1 MHTLK
6 TSFDSHHIPS
16 GVSVDTV
23 GVEFETILSEA
34 VNELSTGFIVLAERM
49 QSDYRRTDL
58 VEWNRYSLSVHRQRI
73 FLWSGKLHTW
83 RLLVPELWLD
93 VLQKIKALGM
103 NVISIYAHRG
113 LNLQQMAMQVGPWD
127 VLRPR
132 PYINS
137 ETTAGAVPQWV
148 TSTETS
154 HPLTNGTSYLNAWEP
169 YVVKV
174 AETFSPLQI
183 TCRRPII
190 AVRMENEHINQ
201 GDVGFPGK
209 LEMTVQLKEALLLG
223 SIDVPLTIND
233 AYMGKNCMAAPHGG
247 IFPALAYIPPMT
259 TALRY
264 HKTGTSIPPDM
275 PSSKGKVYFFAAR
288 LCSTKRLD
296 QEQYYSGVLSCVQK
310 NSSFQLKIA
319 YGNSTNNKNIVSEA
333 DDYHLFPEGSVG
345 RQKKTF

>member
-34 VNELSTGFIVLAERM
+34 VNELSTGFIVLAERV

-83 RLLVPELWLD
+83 RLPVPELWPD

-103 NVISIYAHRG
+103 NVISIYAH
-113 LNLQQMAMQVGPWD
+113 
-127 VLRPR
+127 
-132 PYINS
+132 
-137 ETTAGAVPQWV
+137 
-148 TSTETS
+148 
-154 HPLTNGTSYLNAWEP
+154 
-169 YVVKV
+169 
-174 AETFSPLQI
+174 
-183 TCRRPII
+183 RRPII

-233 AYMGKNCMAAPHGG
+233 AYMGKNCVNGSGSRDIYG
-247 IFPALAYIPPMT
+247 ILTANTEKWDLVLKNHWDLCREANPGYPLYIPEFQGWAYDAWHAFVLQNGSIRNST
-259 TALRY
+259 TAGLQSD
-264 HKTGTSIPPDM
+264 HPATIFDNQDVFGALLKNPKTGTEF
-275 PSSKGKVYFFAAR
+275 Y
-288 LCSTKRLD
+288 L
-296 QEQYYSGVLSCVQK
+296 
-310 NSSFQLKIA
+310 LKIA

>member
-34 VNELSTGFIVLAERM
+34 VNELSTGFIVLAERV

-113 LNLQQMAMQVGPWD
+113 LVNPALGQVDFDGYRALEP
-127 VLRPR
+127 PT
-132 PYINS
+132 NGHA
-137 ETTAGAVPQWV
+137 AGAVPQWV

-275 PSSKGKVYFFAAR
+275 PSSKGKDVFGA
-288 LCSTKRLD
+288 LL
-296 QEQYYSGVLSCVQK
+296 K
-310 NSSFQLKIA
+310 NPKTGTEFYLLKIA